1 LGKLFDEG
9 KDPDTEPEIE
19 GLTVSATPWQFK
31 HPTVQLSL
39 VVAALSTMTI
49 VSPGIAQ
56 PMGAPSSAA
65 ATAPSDDPF
74 DPSGLADGPF
84 SEMSTLLEVTIFK
97 IDVLTLTVR
106 VNAATAERLQSLA
119 EGRDYSDELADSVSA
134 LMLDV
139 DDAWARQVFHRD
151 VSMGRFVG
159 GMRETAKKAAEAGFI
174 TQETFEEF
182 SEGVPVWFGFLK
194 ETGAKKGDEILF
206 VVRGDRL
213 RTVYRTVDGRVLMD
227 EEAEGEEARR
237 ASIPSFYA
245 PGTRFRKRLVESL
258 LAPAGGA

>member
-9 KDPDTEPEIE
+9 KDPDAEPEIE
-19 GLTVSATPWQFK
+19 GLTVSATPWQYN
-31 HPTVQLSL
+31 HPTAQLSL

-56 PMGAPSSAA
+56 PLGAPSSAA
-65 ATAPSDDPF
+65 AAVPSDDPF
-74 DPSGLADGPF
+74 DPSGLAEGPF

-97 IDVLTLTVR
+97 IDVLTLTIR
-106 VNAATAERLQSLA
+106 VNGATAERLKSVA
-119 EGRDYSDELADSVSA
+119 KGRSYSEELADSVA
-134 LMLDV
+134 AVILDA
-139 DDAWARQVFHRD
+139 DDGWARQVFHRD
-151 VSMGRFVG
+151 VSLGRLVG

-182 SEGVPVWFGFLK
+182 SENVPAWFGFL
-194 ETGAKKGDEILF
+194 EESGAKKGDEILF

-227 EEAEGEEARR
+227 EQAEGGEARR

-258 LAPAGGA
+258 LASESGA

>member
-1 LGKLFDEG
+1 MPSPMTTDFLVTRGMSRSARRLAYLL
-9 KDPDTEPEIE
+9 PV
-19 GLTVSATPWQFK
+19 LTVLLATTLVSP
-31 HPTVQLSL
+31 
-39 VVAALSTMTI
+39 VVAQPLS
-49 VSPGIAQ
+49 
-56 PMGAPSSAA
+56 APPSAGA
-65 ATAPSDDPF
+65 ATAESEDPF
-74 DPSGLADGPF
+74 EPSGLAEGPF
-84 SEMSTLLEVTIFK
+84 SEMSALMEVTLFK

-106 VNAATAERLQSLA
+106 VNAVTAERLRSLA
-119 EGRDYSDELADSVSA
+119 AGRDYSDELADSVSA
-134 LMLDV
+134 VMLEV
-139 DDAWARQVFHRD
+139 DDVWARQVFHRD
-151 VSMGRFVG
+151 VSLGRLVG

-174 TQETFEEF
+174 TQETFEDF
-182 SEGVPVWFGFLK
+182 SEGVPVWFGFLE

-258 LAPAGGA
+258 LAPESGA